1 MLKKGQEWIDQP
13 ATRGMFA
20 LKLFEGWVVKEPRSE
35 ICSWRSRQ
43 IKMGRF
49 CPFQIKI
56 LITIVT
62 VLSSSLPQYLLDWL
76 WWVGRADKPGV
87 VLPVSSFTIHSLFL
101 TLLTFSPST
110 TWLLYFHPAPLGFF
124 IFTQPHLAN
133 SKGKMG
139 ARVENL
145 RKPSYCE

>member
-124 IFTQPHLAN
+124 IFTHLAN